1 MPHAANDA
9 SDVAAKATPHSVRLA
24 DYQPPAF
31 LVDRVE
37 LDFELDA
44 AATRVTSR
52 LNLRRNPAA
61 PQDAPLRLD
70 GESLTLLHLARD
82 GEPLGGNQYRIEDH
96 ALIIPDMPD
105 ECELAIETRIA
116 PRDNTE
122 LNGLYVSNGS
132 FFTQCEAEGFRRITY
147 FPDRPDVM
155 ARYTVTVTADKAHCP
170 VLLSNG
176 NPGTLTE
183 LGDGRHRITW
193 TDPHPKP
200 CYLFALVAGD
210 LVAVKDSFTTRSGRK
225 VEIGIWVR
233 GGDEDR
239 CDHAMRSLKAAMKW
253 DEDVFGLEY
262 DLDVFNIA
270 AVSDFN
276 MGAMENKG
284 LNVFNTKYVLARPG
298 TATDGDF
305 QGIES
310 VIAHEYFHNWTGNRV
325 TCRDWFQLSLKE
337 GLTVYR
343 DQEFSADQGSRAVK
357 RIGDVRALRAGQFR
371 EDAGPLA
378 HPVQPESCMAIDN
391 FYTATVYQKGAEVI
405 RMMATIIGREAFR
418 RGMDLYFARH
428 DNQAVTI
435 DDFVAAMQDASGVDL
450 ATFKLWYHQAGTPEL
465 TIEDAYDPA
474 TRRYALT
481 VRQHTPPTP
490 GQPDKAPLVIPLAMG
505 LLGADGEEL
514 PTLLAGETTARSG
527 TRVLLAS
534 GAEQRFTFE
543 AVAAAPTPSLLRG
556 FSAPVKLC
564 GMSQDRLRF
573 LAAHDTD
580 AFVRWESGQQ
590 YATQVLLGQI
600 EPWRHGAPLGTPD
613 GLIAAAAATLT
624 GAAAD
629 PAFAAEAMLLPSE
642 AFLADQMA
650 VADPDAIHA
659 VREAARAA
667 IGAYLAPILQAAY
680 EQSAEA
686 GPYQIDGASIGR
698 RALRN
703 VCLAYIAAGNHR
715 YGATLA
721 KSQFDSWR
729 NMTDVLAAL
738 AVLCGI
744 ECPQRSSA
752 LASFYRAWN
761 EDDMVLDKW
770 FAIQAMSELGTPEAV
785 RALSHHPDFD
795 LRNPNRVRAL
805 VGSFAAGNPVRFHD
819 ASGEGYR
826 FLADTIIEL
835 DPRNGQVAARMVT
848 PLGQWRRVDAAR
860 QALMQQELRR
870 ILELPGLTR
879 NTFEMVSK
887 SLAP

>member
-1 MPHAANDA
+1 MPNDA
-9 SDVAAKATPHSVRLA
+9 SNIAAQATPRTVRVA
-24 DYQPPAF
+24 DYRPPPF
-31 LVDRVE
+31 LIDHVA
-37 LDFELDA
+37 LNFELDE

-52 LNLRRNPAA
+52 LTLHRNPAA
-61 PQDAPLRLD
+61 PKDAPLRLD
-70 GESLTLLHLARD
+70 GEALTLVHLARD
-82 GEPLGGNQYRIEDH
+82 GETLGANQYQIEDG

-105 ECELAIETRIA
+105 ACELSVETRIA
-116 PRDNTE
+116 PGENTE
-122 LNGLYVSNGS
+122 LSGLYVSNGS

-155 ARYTVTVTADKAHCP
+155 ARYTVTITADKERVP

-176 NPGTLTE
+176 NPGALTD

-210 LVAVKDSFTTRSGRK
+210 LVAVKDSFTTRSGRQ
-225 VEIGIWVR
+225 VELGIWVR
-233 GGDEDR
+233 EGDEDR
-239 CDHAMRSLKAAMKW
+239 CDHAMRSLKTAMKW

-305 QGIES
+305 LGIET

-357 RIGDVRALRAGQFR
+357 RIGDVRGLRAGQFR

-378 HPVQPESCMAIDN
+378 HPVQPQSYMAIDN

-435 DDFVAAMQDASGVDL
+435 DNFVAAMQDASGVDL
-450 ATFKLWYHQAGTPEL
+450 AAFKLWYHQAGTPE
-465 TIEDAYDPA
+465 ISVEDAYDPSA
-474 TRRYALT
+474 HRYTLT
-481 VRQHTPPTP
+481 LRQHTTATP
-490 GQPDKAPLVIPLAMG
+490 GQPDKQPLVIPVAMG
-505 LLGADGEEL
+505 LLAGDGTEL
-514 PTLLAGETTARSG
+514 ATKLAGEPVARLG
-527 TRVLLAS
+527 TRVLLLNE
-534 GAEQRFTFE
+534 AEQRFVFEGVE
-543 AVAAAPTPSLLRG
+543 AVPTPSLLRG
-556 FSAPVKLC
+556 FSAPVKLT
-564 GMSQDRLRF
+564 GMTRDRLRS

-580 AFVRWESGQQ
+580 AFVRWESAQQ
-590 YATQVLLGQI
+590 YSTQIMLAQI
-600 EPWRHGAPLGTPD
+600 ERWQHGERQLEAPEG
-613 GLIAAAAATLT
+613 IVAAAVATLMDA
-624 GAAAD
+624 GGD
-629 PAFAAEAMLLPSE
+629 PAFAAEALTLPGE
-642 AFLADQMA
+642 NFLADQMA

-667 IGAYLAPILQAAY
+667 IGMQLAPILQATY
-680 EQSAEA
+680 EQLAGT
-686 GPYQIDGASIGR
+686 GPYQVDGASIGR

-703 VCLAYIAAGNHR
+703 VCLAFIAAGNHR
-715 YGATLA
+715 HGAVLA
-721 KSQFDSWR
+721 KSQFDAWQ

-738 AVLCGI
+738 TVLCGI
-744 ECPQRSSA
+744 DCPQRTSA
-752 LASFYRAWN
+752 LANFYRAWH
-761 EDDMVLDKW
+761 EDDLVLDKW
-770 FAIQAMSELGTPEAV
+770 FAIQAMSNLGTPEAV
-785 RALSHHPDFD
+785 RALSDHADFD

-805 VGSFAAGNPVRFHD
+805 VSSFAGGNPVRFHD
-819 ASGEGYR
+819 ASGAGYR
-826 FLADTIIEL
+826 FLADIIIEL
-835 DPRNGQVAARMVT
+835 DPRNGQVAARMVA
-848 PLGQWRRVDAAR
+848 PLGQWRRVDAGR
-860 QALMQQELRR
+860 QELMQQELRR

-879 NTFEMVSK
+879 NTFELVSK
-887 SLAP
+887 SLAT